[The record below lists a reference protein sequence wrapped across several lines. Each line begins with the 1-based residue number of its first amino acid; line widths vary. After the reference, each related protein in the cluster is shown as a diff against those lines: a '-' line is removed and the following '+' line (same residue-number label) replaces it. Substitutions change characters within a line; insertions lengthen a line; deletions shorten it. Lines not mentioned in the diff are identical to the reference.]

1 MLWHGGYDGMRN
13 FDSLSVDTLYC
24 HTARKT
30 SYFTVLSKWKNSAM
44 KNADMSG
51 FAHLPQR
58 LKSMFFEKNSICSMH
73 NGLFQGHFI

>member
-30 SYFTVLSKWKNSAM
+30 SYFTVLSKWKNSVI

-51 FAHLPQR
+51 VAHLPQ
-58 LKSMFFEKNSICSMH
+58 CSMH
-73 NGLFQGHFI
+73 IGSFRATSFKKKNPQN